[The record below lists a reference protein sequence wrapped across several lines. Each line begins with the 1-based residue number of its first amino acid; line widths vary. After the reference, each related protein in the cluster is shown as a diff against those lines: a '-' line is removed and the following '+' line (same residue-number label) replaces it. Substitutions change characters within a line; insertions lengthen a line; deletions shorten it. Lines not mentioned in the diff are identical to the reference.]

1 MNKPTTTVYAEP
13 VVATPVVQQQP
24 GATPAATLVTN
35 GSSNYVYVPPKD
47 VFASSTGPNEWKH
60 NICDCCTNANCCCVA
75 MNILFPHVADM
86 CFYSNA
92 VAASGVDP
100 DRIFSNN
107 ETLRTN
113 QQCRACLVCCAM
125 CCEVVPCQGLFVL
138 TVLRLHVAHKYQ
150 IKEDCMHALCC
161 SCFCMFCSMCQ
172 VQNEILSQ
180 ENLRYGCNGLC
191 TVEPKDIQ
199 SLNDGVLEP

>member
-113 QQCRACLVCCAM
+113 QQQLQDMMKAMGEEQERQPEEAALGPRRRRGCRR
-125 CCEVVPCQGLFVL
+125 PHPQ
-138 TVLRLHVAHKYQ
+138 R
-150 IKEDCMHALCC
+150 
-161 SCFCMFCSMCQ
+161 
-172 VQNEILSQ
+172 
-180 ENLRYGCNGLC
+180 R
-191 TVEPKDIQ
+191 
-199 SLNDGVLEP
+199 